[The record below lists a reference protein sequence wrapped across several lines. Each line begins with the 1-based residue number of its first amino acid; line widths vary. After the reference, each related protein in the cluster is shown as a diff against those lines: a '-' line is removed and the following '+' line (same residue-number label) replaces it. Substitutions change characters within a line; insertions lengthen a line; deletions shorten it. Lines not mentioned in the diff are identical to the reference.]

1 MKRLL
6 LVAMLAAIVGSS
18 VGCCGLDGVFCKAG
32 GCRGRSQCG
41 PRREGYAN
49 ADACPKCGLLGGLC
63 RCGRNGAGDGAMV
76 DGGPPGASITYPY
89 YTNRGPRDFFAKSP
103 RGIGP

>member
-6 LVAMLAAIVGSS
+6 LAALLAMTVSSS
-18 VGCCGLDGVFCKAG
+18 VGCCGLDGIFCRPG

-49 ADACPKCGLLGGLC
+49 ADACPQCGLASRLC
-63 RCGRNGAGDGAMV
+63 SCRRNANAAAYADP
-76 DGGPPGASITYPY
+76 GPPGASITYPY
-89 YTNRGPRDFFAKSP
+89 YTTRGPRDFFAKSP